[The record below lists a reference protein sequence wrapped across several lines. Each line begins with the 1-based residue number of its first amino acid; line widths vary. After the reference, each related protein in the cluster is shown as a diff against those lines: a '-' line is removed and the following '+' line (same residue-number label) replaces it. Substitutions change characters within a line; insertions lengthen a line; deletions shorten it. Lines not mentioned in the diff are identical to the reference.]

1 VHSKTYSIRATAGKP
16 AFLARRLRAFNG
28 KTALPLLRSHPAKLQ
43 SERRLDGNHAIW
55 RQKRGKCEYGY
66 ETSAAGSGGIAV
78 KEKACAACLFI
89 PTVQFHSM
97 DSVELLGLAA
107 SLLVIVSWIPQL
119 KKSLKTRQMK
129 DFSWGMLSL
138 LFTSQVMFLAY
149 GVLIESLPVVLT
161 NAFTALFIGA
171 LAFLKI
177 KHG

>member
-1 VHSKTYSIRATAGKP
+1 
-16 AFLARRLRAFNG
+16 
-28 KTALPLLRSHPAKLQ
+28 
-43 SERRLDGNHAIW
+43 
-55 RQKRGKCEYGY
+55 
-66 ETSAAGSGGIAV
+66 
-78 KEKACAACLFI
+78 
-89 PTVQFHSM
+89 M